1 MGASTVPTTGSG
13 SPCTRA
19 WYVLSTV
26 RLRKASLRREY
37 AYSLFATTM
46 SPEVPTSSRLTT
58 PWRSGAPEVEM
69 RYPAAAR
76 PDTTSGP
83 LHPTLGWAAT
93 PTGLSTTTMSSSSW
107 TIDMPGTGWAMTCR
121 LGLSSGRG
129 SDTSSIEPAES
140 RSDLATDLP
149 SSTTWPSAARSA
161 ALVRETPKSRATPA
175 STRSPSRPSGTR
187 TVRSSGMVVT
197 PAAPVVAPPVDADAE
212 HRQDDDESRRRD
224 DPDVGH
230 VADEPPVVVD
240 EVDDV
245 SLATAG
251 WTDEAV
257 GEVAQG
263 SPEQHAEG
271 DGPGTRAQLAC
282 DHDDRHEDGDGDPGH
297 DPGVAGAERER
308 RTGVADELEAD
319 ELPEEGAGLPVGE
332 HVERDHLAE

>member
-69 RYPAAAR
+69 RYPAAAS

-107 TIDMPGTGWAMTCR
+107 TMDMPGTGSAMICR
-121 LGLSSGRG
+121 LGLSAGRG
-129 SDTSSIEPAES
+129 SETSSIEPAES
-140 RSDLATDLP
+140 RSDLTTDLP

-161 ALVRETPKSRATPA
+161 ALVRETPKSLATPA
-175 STRSPSRPSGTR
+175 STRSPSRPSGTS
-187 TVRSSGMVVT
+187 TVRTSGMV
-197 PAAPVVAPPVDADAE
+197 ASRVA
-212 HRQDDDESRRRD
+212 
-224 DPDVGH
+224 H
-230 VADEPPVVVD
+230 VARLGRAGRVVVRSRH
-240 EVDDV
+240 VV
-245 SLATAG
+245 LAVPG
-251 WTDEAV
+251 GLV
-257 GEVAQG
+257 GGVVG
-263 SPEQHAEG
+263 
-271 DGPGTRAQLAC
+271 
-282 DHDDRHEDGDGDPGH
+282 
-297 DPGVAGAERER
+297 GVAGGLGGGLGGGAAGRGR
-308 RTGVADELEAD
+308 FGAAAVVATSVD
-319 ELPEEGAGLPVGE
+319 P
-332 HVERDHLAE
+332 

>member
-69 RYPAAAR
+69 RYPAAAS

-107 TIDMPGTGWAMTCR
+107 TMDMPGTGSAMICR

-129 SDTSSIEPAES
+129 SETSSIEPAES

-149 SSTTWPSAARSA
+149 SSTTLPSAARSA
-161 ALVRETPKSRATPA
+161 AFVRETPKRRATPA

-187 TVRSSGMVVT
+187 TVRTSGIVVGPL
-197 PAAPVVAPPVDADAE
+197 PARVASTVDPDAE
-212 HRQDDDESRRRD
+212 HREDDDERGGGD
-224 DPDVGH
+224 DPDVGD
-230 VADEPPVVVD
+230 VADEPVVVD

-245 SLATAG
+245 TL
-251 WTDEAV
+251 
-257 GEVAQG
+257 
-263 SPEQHAEG
+263 
-271 DGPGTRAQLAC
+271 
-282 DHDDRHEDGDGDPGH
+282 
-297 DPGVAGAERER
+297 
-308 RTGVADELEAD
+308 
-319 ELPEEGAGLPVGE
+319 
-332 HVERDHLAE
+332 